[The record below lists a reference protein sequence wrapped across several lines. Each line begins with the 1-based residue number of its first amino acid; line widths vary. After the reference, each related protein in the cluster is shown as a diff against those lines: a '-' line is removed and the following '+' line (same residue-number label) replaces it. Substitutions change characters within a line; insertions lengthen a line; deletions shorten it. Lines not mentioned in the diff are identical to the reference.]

1 MFNDIKGEEK
11 ERSKLL
17 MPHVVIDGKTYE
29 AQAGKTIIQVAYEN
43 GVDIPHFCWHPELS
57 VSGNCRMCL
66 VEVGLPKRMPDGSFE
81 TDSDGKTKIN
91 FFPKLQ
97 IACATQITDGM
108 HVRTKTENVKQTQ
121 EAVMEFILINHP
133 LDCPICD
140 EAGQCKLQDYAFTNS
155 RGESRFTD
163 IKNRANKRQSWGPN
177 VLYDAERC
185 ITCSRCIRFAKEV
198 AKQDVL
204 TFVNRGDRVTIKLF
218 DDTQFDNPY
227 SMNVIDICPV
237 GALTSKDFRFKARV
251 WDMAFND
258 SICPGCSRGCNIKVG
273 TRNNEILRIE
283 PKANPYV
290 NKFWMCDYGRLTQYE
305 KYNLNRVNEPMIK
318 SNGKQEPV
326 SWNDALKEA
335 ATRLSKFKGDE
346 IMIIGSA
353 YATNEDDFVLS
364 AFAKKVLKT
373 DNLDFQTWKDDIFK
387 DDFLKTNDRM
397 PNAAG
402 AEFFGIMPTK
412 YSVSLKDLADKI
424 NIGTIKAVYSLD
436 DDFEQ
441 YPELITAFDSLE
453 LFILHANNHSELTE
467 KADIL
472 LAASS
477 FFESEGTW
485 INIDGRV
492 QHFEPVLVT
501 TDNQKNMGMKLGR
514 LDKFGHHNDRWHQHD
529 KRNTKPDWKIIQQ
542 IANKMK
548 VSWKYKSSEEV
559 FNEIT
564 GKYDSLKG
572 FSYALL
578 DEYQGLKIGKATS
591 PDPKIPVYKSHKLK
605 PN

>member
-1 MFNDIKGEEK
+1 
-11 ERSKLL
+11 
-17 MPHVVIDGKTYE
+17 MPHIVIDGKTYE
-29 AQAGKTIIQVAYEN
+29 AKAGKTIIQVAYEN

-66 VEVGLPKRMPDGSFE
+66 VEVGLPRRLPDGSFE
-81 TDSDGKTKIN
+81 TDADGKTKIN

-97 IACATQITDGM
+97 IACATQIADGM
-108 HVRTKTENVKQTQ
+108 HVKTKTENVKHTQ

-140 EAGQCKLQDYAFTNS
+140 EAGQCKLQEYAFTNS

-163 IKNRANKRQSWGPN
+163 IKNRAEKRQSWGPN

-204 TFVNRGDRVTIKLF
+204 SFVNRGDRVTIKVS
-218 DDTQFDNPY
+218 DGAQFDNSY
-227 SMNVIDICPV
+227 SMNVIDLCPV

-258 SICPGCSRGCNIKVG
+258 SICPGCSRGCNIKIG
-273 TRNNEILRIE
+273 TRSNEILRFE

-290 NKFWMCDYGRLTQYE
+290 NKFSMCDYGRLTQYE
-305 KYNLNRVNEPMIK
+305 KYNLNRVNEPIIK
-318 SNGKQEPV
+318 KNGKQESV
-326 SWNDALKEA
+326 KWDEALKEA
-335 ATRLSKFKGDE
+335 ASRLSQYKGSE
-346 IMIIGSA
+346 IMVIGSA
-353 YATNEDDFVLS
+353 YATNEDSYLLS
-364 AFAKKVLKT
+364 QFAKKVLKT
-373 DNLDFQTWKDDIFK
+373 DNMDFQSWNDDIFK
-387 DDFLKTNDRM
+387 DDFLKTNDRT

-402 AEFFGIMPTK
+402 AKLFGISPSK
-412 YSVSLKDLADKI
+412 YAVSLDELADKI
-424 NIGTIKAVYSLD
+424 NIGSIKAVYSLD

-441 YPELITAFDSLE
+441 YPELLSVFDSLE
-453 LFILHANNHSELTE
+453 LLIVHANNHSELTE
-467 KADIL
+467 KADIVF
-472 LAASS
+472 AASA
-477 FFESEGTW
+477 FVESEGTW

-492 QHFEPVLVT
+492 QHFEPVLIT
-501 TDNQKNMGMKLGR
+501 NENQRLMGLKMGR
-514 LDKFGHHNDRWHQHD
+514 LAQFGHHNDRWHQNEV
-529 KRNTKPDWKIIQQ
+529 RNTKPDWKIIQQ

-548 VSWKYKSSEEV
+548 ASWQFKSSEDV
-559 FNEIT
+559 FKEIT
-564 GKYDSLKG
+564 GKFEALKG

-578 DEYQGLKIGKATS
+578 DEYQGLTLGKAAT
-591 PDPKIPVYKSHKLK
+591 PDPKIPEYKSHKLK